1 MPPFARALE
10 GNMSTSQPPVNAL
23 IGASERLLNVPPYAL
38 AKVFQDRDE
47 RIRAG
52 ADVIDLGVGN
62 PDIRPPQRAIDAL
75 VEALNDPKVQNH
87 RYPSFNGLPEFRA
100 GISQWY
106 RKRFGVDVDAEKE
119 AIALVGSKEGIAKF
133 MFAHVNPG
141 DTLLLCTPCY
151 PAYLGVAALTQADLV
166 EVPLLEKN
174 QFLPDLG
181 AIPTEKL
188 RRARILCVNYP
199 NNPTGAVETDA
210 FYHDLLRFAR
220 EHDLFIV
227 SDIAYCDLSLD
238 PDYRARSF
246 LNFDTARERTLEF
259 HSFSKSYSMQGW
271 RVGFAAGNAD
281 AIARLTK
288 IKSNMD
294 FGVFMAIQRA
304 ALAVL
309 TGPQD
314 YCAEA
319 ADLYRRRRDAFLDA
333 IRPLGYPLPTPRAT
347 LYVWLPIPRRYSSS
361 LQFTADLLDKTSV
374 VVAPGTGFGQAGE
387 GYVRVALCVPEDRLA
402 EAGRRMKEAGFTY

>member
-1 MPPFARALE
+1 
-10 GNMSTSQPPVNAL
+10 MSTSQSPVNAAL
-23 IGASERLLNVPPYAL
+23 AASERLLNVPPYAL
-38 AKVFQDRDE
+38 AKVFQDRDAQ
-47 RIRAG
+47 IRAG
-52 ADVIDLGVGN
+52 RDVIDLGVGN
-62 PDIRPPQRAIDAL
+62 PDIRPPALAIDSL
-75 VEALNDPKVQNH
+75 VQALNDPQVQNH

-100 GISQWY
+100 GIAQWY
-106 RKRFGVDVDAEKE
+106 HTRFGVRVDAERE

-151 PAYLGVAALTQADLV
+151 PAYLGVAALTQSDLV
-166 EVPLLEKN
+166 EVPLLERN
-174 QFLPDLG
+174 QFLPDLS
-181 AIPTEKL
+181 AIPTEKAK
-188 RRARILCVNYP
+188 RARIICVNYP
-199 NNPTGAVETDA
+199 NNPTGAIETDA

-220 EHDLFIV
+220 EYDLFVV
-227 SDIAYCDLSLD
+227 SDIAYCDLSMD
-238 PDYRARSF
+238 PAYRAKSF
-246 LNFDTARERTLEF
+246 LQFDTEKERTIEF

-314 YCAEA
+314 YCRDAAE
-319 ADLYRRRRDAFLDA
+319 LYRRRRDTFLSA
-333 IRPLGYPLPTPRAT
+333 VKPLGYELPTPRAT

-361 LQFTADLLDKTSV
+361 LDFTADLLEKTGV
-374 VVAPGTGFGQAGE
+374 VVAPGTGFGKAGE
-387 GYVRVALCVPEDRLA
+387 GYARIALCVTEDRLA
-402 EAGRRMKEAGFTY
+402 EAGRRMKDAGFTY

>member
-1 MPPFARALE
+1 
-10 GNMSTSQPPVNAL
+10 MSTSQSPVNAAL
-23 IGASERLLNVPPYAL
+23 AASERLLNVPPYAL
-38 AKVFQDRDE
+38 AKVFQDRDAQ
-47 RIRAG
+47 IRAG
-52 ADVIDLGVGN
+52 RDVIDLGVGN
-62 PDIRPPQRAIDAL
+62 PDIRPPALAIDSL
-75 VEALNDPKVQNH
+75 VQALNDPKIQNH

-106 RKRFGVDVDAEKE
+106 QTRFGVRVDAEKE

-151 PAYLGVAALTQADLV
+151 PAYLGVAALTQSDLV

-181 AIPTEKL
+181 AIPVEKA

-199 NNPTGAVETDA
+199 NNPTGAIETDT

-220 EHDLFIV
+220 EYDLFVV
-227 SDIAYCDLSLD
+227 SDIAYCDLSMD
-238 PDYRARSF
+238 PSYRAKSF
-246 LNFDTARERTLEF
+246 LQFDTEKERTIEF

-314 YCAEA
+314 YCRDA
-319 ADLYRRRRDAFLDA
+319 ADLYRRRRDVFLSA
-333 IRPLGYPLPTPRAT
+333 VKPLGYELPTPRAT

-361 LQFTADLLDKTSV
+361 LDFTADLLEKTGV
-374 VVAPGTGFGQAGE
+374 VVAPGTGFGKAGE
-387 GYVRVALCVPEDRLA
+387 GYVRIALCVTEDRLA
-402 EAGRRMKEAGFTY
+402 EAGRRMKDAGFTY

>member
-1 MPPFARALE
+1 
-10 GNMSTSQPPVNAL
+10 MSTSQSPVNAAL
-23 IGASERLLNVPPYAL
+23 AASERLFNVPPYAL
-38 AKVFQDRDE
+38 AKVFQDRDAQ
-47 RIRAG
+47 IRAG
-52 ADVIDLGVGN
+52 RDVIDLGVGN
-62 PDIRPPQRAIDAL
+62 PDIRPPAL
-75 VEALNDPKVQNH
+75 AVDSLVRALNDPDVQNH

-100 GISQWY
+100 GMSQWY
-106 RKRFGVDVDAEKE
+106 RTRFGVAIDAEKE

-151 PAYLGVAALTQADLV
+151 PAYLGVAALTQSDLV

-174 QFLPDLG
+174 HFLPDLS
-181 AIPTEKL
+181 AIPTEKA
-188 RRARILCVNYP
+188 RRARIICVNYP
-199 NNPTGAVETDA
+199 NNPTGAIETDA

-220 EHDLFIV
+220 EYDLFVV
-227 SDIAYCDLSLD
+227 SDIAYCDLSMD
-238 PDYRARSF
+238 PAYRAKSF
-246 LNFDTARERTLEF
+246 LQFDTEKERTIEF

-271 RVGFAAGNAD
+271 RVGFAAGNAG

-314 YCAEA
+314 YCRDAAE
-319 ADLYRRRRDAFLDA
+319 LYRRRRDVFLSA
-333 IRPLGYPLPTPRAT
+333 VEPLGYRFPTPRAT

-361 LQFTADLLDKTSV
+361 LDFTADLLEKTGV
-374 VVAPGTGFGQAGE
+374 VVAPGSGFGNAGE
-387 GYVRVALCVPEDRLA
+387 GYVRIALCVTEDRLA
-402 EAGRRMKEAGFTY
+402 EAGRRMKDAGFTY

>member
-1 MPPFARALE
+1 
-10 GNMSTSQPPVNAL
+10 MSASQSPVNAP
-23 IGASERLLNVPPYAL
+23 IAPSDRLLNVPPYAL
-38 AKVFQDRDE
+38 AKVFQDRDAK
-47 RIRAG
+47 IRQG
-52 ADVIDLGVGN
+52 VDVIDLGVGN
-62 PDIRPPQRAIDAL
+62 PDSRPPQRAIDSL
-75 VEALNDPKVQNH
+75 VEALNDPRIQNH

-100 GISQWY
+100 GVSQWY
-106 RKRFGVDVDAEKE
+106 RTRFGVRVDPERE

-166 EVPLLEKN
+166 EVPLLESR
-174 QFLPDLG
+174 QFLPDLT
-181 AIPTEKL
+181 AIPTEKA
-188 RRARILCVNYP
+188 RRAKILCVNFP

-220 EHDLFIV
+220 DFDLFVV

-238 PDYRARSF
+238 SSYRAKSF
-246 LNFDTARERTLEF
+246 LEFDVEKERTLEF

-271 RVGFAAGNAD
+271 RVGFAAGNPD
-281 AIARLTK
+281 AVGRLTQ

-314 YCAEA
+314 YCTEVA
-319 ADLYRRRRDAFLDA
+319 ALYRRRRDVFLEGVRA
-333 IRPLGYPLPTPRAT
+333 LGYPAHTPRAT
-347 LYVWLPIPRRYSSS
+347 LYVWLPIPRRFSSS
-361 LQFTADLLDKTSV
+361 LDFTAELLDRTGV
-374 VVAPGTGFGQAGE
+374 VVAPGSGFGNAGE
-387 GYVRVALCVPEDRLA
+387 GYVRVALCVSEDRLREA
-402 EAGRRMKEAGFTY
+402 ARRMNEAGMTY